1 MPPTLTISGNDIKSA
16 VPPRRRIP
24 LSFFF
29 VAIAILGAVV
39 YLVYANTQANAAY
52 YMTVRELKQCTTC
65 SSQTVRVA
73 GVVQAGSIIRN
84 DSQQQLQF
92 TMADSGQSMRVTYSG
107 VIPDIFRP
115 GIQVVV
121 EGQYKN
127 SGGNQGLFQAQTLLA
142 KCPSKFQSATP
153 TS

>member
-1 MPPTLTISGNDIKSA
+1 MPPALTISRDDIKTDGS
-16 VPPRRRIP
+16 PRKRIP

-65 SSQTVRVA
+65 SLQTVRVA
-73 GVVQAGSIIRN
+73 GIVQSGSIVRN

-92 TMADSGQSMRVTYSG
+92 TMADSGASMRVAYSG

-121 EGQYKN
+121 EGHYTD
-127 SGGNQGLFQAQTLLA
+127 QGLFQAQTLLA

>member
-1 MPPTLTISGNDIKSA
+1 VPPTLTISGDDIKTA
-16 VPPRRRIP
+16 APPRKRIP

-29 VAIAILGAVV
+29 VAIAIMGAVV

-52 YMTVRELKQCTTC
+52 YMTVRELKQCTIC
-65 SSQTVRVA
+65 SVQTVRVA
-73 GVVQAGSIIRN
+73 GIVQSGSIVRN

-92 TMADSGQSMRVTYSG
+92 TMADGGQSMRVAYSG

-127 SGGNQGLFQAQTLLA
+127 LEGSQGLFQAQTLLA